1 MSYATI
7 AAIAAPIVIG
17 GIQAAV
23 MGSKASDMENDV
35 LNAQTDVDNAVLNRQ
50 DIYNAAE
57 DIRGLK
63 SELSNAYANLG
74 VATQAAEIQQQ
85 QSDTALANM
94 LEGQLALGYGGGGAT
109 ALAQAAAKSKQGIAA
124 NIEQQEVQNQKLRAQ
139 GEEKINQQKL
149 QLEQMAIGAEQ
160 QAWQMAENREIFDIN
175 RLQAEADFLRNQQ
188 QAYADAQTAA
198 WMQGVS
204 GATSVAS
211 SAAGS
216 GAFENMQF

>member
-17 GIQAAV
+17 GIQSAV
-23 MGSKASDMENDV
+23 MGNKASDMENDV
-35 LNAQTDVDNAVLNRQ
+35 LNSQRDVDNAVSNRQ

-63 SELSNAYANLG
+63 SELSNAFANLG

-85 QSDTALANM
+85 QSDVALANM
-94 LEGQLALGYGGGGAT
+94 LEGQLALGYGAGGAT
-109 ALAQAAAKSKQGIAA
+109 ALAQAAQKSKQGISA

-139 GEEKINQQKL
+139 GEQQINQQKL

-160 QAWQMAENREIFDIN
+160 QAWQAAESREIFDIN

-216 GAFENMQF
+216 GSFENMQF